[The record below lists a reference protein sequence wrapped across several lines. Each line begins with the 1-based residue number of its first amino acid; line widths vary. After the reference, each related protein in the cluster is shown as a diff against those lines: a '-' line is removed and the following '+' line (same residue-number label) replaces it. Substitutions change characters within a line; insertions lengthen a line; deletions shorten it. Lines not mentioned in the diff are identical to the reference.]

1 MKNLTITVDEEV
13 ARWAKVFAARH
24 ETSVSKIVGELLREK
39 MRQEEGYRSAM
50 ERYLSR
56 PPAALKASG
65 RYPKREEL
73 YEHPRRE
80 EA

>member
-1 MKNLTITVDEEV
+1 MKNLTITVDEDV

-24 ETSVSKIVGELLREK
+24 DTSVSKIVGELLREK

-56 PPAALKASG
+56 PPTALKASG

-73 YEHPRRE
+73 YARPRRE